1 MTLLLVEM
9 HILYKVCNQ
18 VASLKIVS
26 ALNLISSITH
36 FISRKKEHP
45 DLCKIQSKPLGVII
59 TDNFEEKK
67 LVK

>member
-26 ALNLISSITH
+26 TLSLISSITH

-45 DLCKIQSKPLGVII
+45 DLFKIQSKPLGVMIKG
-59 TDNFEEKK
+59 NFEEKI
-67 LVK
+67 